1 MENKQIKQFEIS
13 KRLIKIN
20 SFLVAVI
27 ISANIL
33 AIAINLITGL
43 NNTIIYP
50 FIICSF
56 ISLVVNRK
64 TNLVVVIFL
73 SLFFLSIFL
82 LSFLQIGAS
91 PHLKDYLMSFCA
103 FGITSFI
110 ITSQPFEVKRVMN
123 YITLIYVSTSWIFLV
138 LDIEN
143 MLPGNKMG
151 LGYLILPAV
160 LVCIYHLFYFRV
172 NLPKKLYYLIII
184 GWYGYF
190 MINVGTRGAILS
202 IGLYIILL
210 FVLSKKITINRI
222 IIYLMGFGIF
232 ILVYSN
238 ILSILLIVKNI
249 LGYLGIKSYFIEKS
263 VLLIE
268 ENNIFN
274 GRNILYESAF
284 NGFKESWF
292 YGNGIGFFH
301 DHYGTYI
308 HNIFFQMLNESGV
321 LLVIPL
327 LLIICYGIF
336 LVFFSRKID
345 QSFKLFICFIF
356 SLTIPKLMVSSI
368 FWKEQGFW
376 ILIIM
381 IISFKFIKNYRYSK
395 V

>member
-1 MENKQIKQFEIS
+1 MENKQINQFIIS

-33 AIAINLITGL
+33 AIAINMITGL
-43 NNTIIYP
+43 NNTVIFP
-50 FIICSF
+50 FIICSL
-56 ISLVVNRK
+56 ISFVVNRK
-64 TNLVVVIFL
+64 TNLVVVIPL
-73 SLFFLSIFL
+73 SLFFLSLFL

-91 PHLKDYLMSFCA
+91 LHLKDYLMSFCV

-110 ITSQPFEVKRVMN
+110 IASQPFEVKKVMK

-151 LGYLILPAV
+151 LGYLILPV
-160 LVCIYHLFYFRV
+160 ILVCIYHLSYLKV

-190 MINVGTRGAILS
+190 MIKVGTRGAILS
-202 IGLYIILL
+202 IGLYIFLL

-222 IIYLMGFGIF
+222 IIYLMGFVIF
-232 ILVYSN
+232 IVVYSN

-249 LGYLGIKSYFIEKS
+249 LGNLGIKSYFIEKS

-274 GRNILYESAF
+274 GRDILYESAF

-292 YGNGIGFFH
+292 YGNGIGSFH

-308 HNIFFQMLNESGV
+308 HNIFLQMLNESGV

-327 LLIICYGIF
+327 LLIICYGLF
-336 LVFFSRKID
+336 LLFFSRKID
-345 QSFKLFICFIF
+345 HSFKLFICLIF
-356 SLTIPKLMVSSI
+356 TLAFPKLIVSSI

-381 IISFKFIKNYRYSK
+381 IISFKFFKNYRFSK